1 MYNNSIEISTK
12 NSFLRKVFMQMFLGL
27 LITGVVSW
35 YVVQSRPLMA
45 FVGNYMT
52 FIIIAELVLVL
63 GINFGINK
71 ISSGVAKLL
80 FIAYSAMNG
89 LVLSIVMLIYNPY
102 SILYVLGVTSLI
114 FVGMTIYGLKTK
126 EDLSSYDGFFK
137 GGLIALVIVSL
148 LNLFLK
154 ISILGWFISVC
165 AVVLFTA
172 LIAYDI
178 NRIVKIFQ
186 NNNLSEEDYNKF
198 STIGALMLYLDFVN
212 LFLNLLRLFGKKNN

>member
-1 MYNNSIEISTK
+1 MYGSVEISTK

-27 LITGVVSW
+27 LITGGVSW
-35 YVVQSRPLMA
+35 YVVQNQPLIS

-52 FIIIAELVLVL
+52 FIIVAELLLVL
-63 GINFGINK
+63 GLNFGINK
-71 ISSGVAKLL
+71 ISSGMAKLL
-80 FIAYSAMNG
+80 FIVYSAMNG
-89 LVLSIVMLIYNPY
+89 LVLSVVMLIYNPY
-102 SILYVLGVTSLI
+102 SILYILGVTSLI
-114 FVGMTIYGLKTK
+114 FVGMTVYGLKTK

-137 GGLIALVIVSL
+137 GGLIALVMVSL

-186 NNNLSEEDYNKF
+186 NNNLTEEDYNKF

-212 LFLNLLRLFGKKNN
+212 LFLNLLRLFGKRNN

>member
-1 MYNNSIEISTK
+1 MYNSIEISTK

-27 LITGVVSW
+27 LITGGVSW
-35 YVVQSRPLMA
+35 YVVQSQPLIS
-45 FVGNYMT
+45 FVANYMT
-52 FIIIAELVLVL
+52 FIIVAELLLVL

-71 ISSGVAKLL
+71 ISSGTTKLL

-89 LVLSIVMLIYNPY
+89 LVLSVVMLIYNPY

-186 NNNLSEEDYNKF
+186 SNDLTEEDYNKF

-212 LFLNLLRLFGKKNN
+212 LFLNLLRLFGKRNN

>member
-35 YVVQSRPLMA
+35 YVVQSRQLMA

-114 FVGMTIYGLKTK
+114 FVGMTIYGLRTK

>member
-114 FVGMTIYGLKTK
+114 FVGMTIYGLRTK

>member
-1 MYNNSIEISTK
+1 MYNSIEISTK

-27 LITGVVSW
+27 LITGGVSW
-35 YVVQSRPLMA
+35 YVVQSQPLIS
-45 FVGNYMT
+45 FVANYMT
-52 FIIIAELVLVL
+52 FIIVAELLLVL

-71 ISSGVAKLL
+71 ISSGTAKIL
-80 FIAYSAMNG
+80 FVAYSAMNG
-89 LVLSIVMLIYNPY
+89 LVLSVVMLIYNPY
-102 SILYVLGVTSLI
+102 SIIYVLGVTSLI

-186 NNNLSEEDYNKF
+186 SNDLTEEDYNKF

-212 LFLNLLRLFGKKNN
+212 LFLNLLRLFGKRNN

>member
-1 MYNNSIEISTK
+1 MYSSVEISTK

-27 LITGVVSW
+27 LITGGVSW
-35 YVVQSRPLMA
+35 YVVQSQPLIS
-45 FVGNYMT
+45 FVANYMT
-52 FIIIAELVLVL
+52 FIIVAELLLVL
-63 GINFGINK
+63 GLNFGINK
-71 ISSGVAKLL
+71 ISSGTAKLL
-80 FIAYSAMNG
+80 FVAYSAMNG
-89 LVLSIVMLIYNPY
+89 LVLSVVMLIYSPY

-137 GGLIALVIVSL
+137 GGLITLVIVSL

-186 NNNLSEEDYNKF
+186 DNNLTEEDYNKF

-212 LFLNLLRLFGKKNN
+212 LFLNLLRLFGRRNN

>member
-1 MYNNSIEISTK
+1 MYNSIEISTK

-27 LITGVVSW
+27 LITGGVSW
-35 YVVQSRPLMA
+35 YVVQSQPLIS
-45 FVGNYMT
+45 FVANYMT
-52 FIIIAELVLVL
+52 FIIVAELLLVL

-71 ISSGVAKLL
+71 ISSGTAKIL

-89 LVLSIVMLIYNPY
+89 LVLSVVMLIYNPY

-186 NNNLSEEDYNKF
+186 SNDLTEEDYNKF

-212 LFLNLLRLFGKKNN
+212 LFLNLLRLFGKRNN

>member
-35 YVVQSRPLMA
+35 YVVQSRQLMA

-114 FVGMTIYGLKTK
+114 FVGMTIYSLKTK

>member
-1 MYNNSIEISTK
+1 MYNSVEISTK

-35 YVVQSRPLMA
+35 YVVQSQALMS
-45 FVGNYMT
+45 FVGRYMT
-52 FIIIAELVLVL
+52 FIIVAELVLVL
-63 GINFGINK
+63 GLNFGINK
-71 ISSGVAKLL
+71 ISNAMAKFL
-80 FIAYSAMNG
+80 FITYSAMNG
-89 LVLSIVMLIYNPY
+89 LVLSVVMLIYNPY

-186 NNNLSEEDYNKF
+186 NNSLTEDDYNKF

>member
-1 MYNNSIEISTK
+1 MCNSIEISTK

-27 LITGVVSW
+27 LVTGGVSW
-35 YVVQSRPLMA
+35 YVVQSQPLIS
-45 FVGNYMT
+45 FVANYMT
-52 FIIIAELVLVL
+52 FIIVAELLLVL

-71 ISSGVAKLL
+71 ISSGTAKFL

-89 LVLSIVMLIYNPY
+89 LVLSVVMLIYNPY

-186 NNNLSEEDYNKF
+186 SNDLTEEDYNKF

-212 LFLNLLRLFGKKNN
+212 LFLNLLRLFGKRNN

>member
-172 LIAYDI
+172 
-178 NRIVKIFQ
+178 
-186 NNNLSEEDYNKF
+186 
-198 STIGALMLYLDFVN
+198 
-212 LFLNLLRLFGKKNN
+212 

>member
-1 MYNNSIEISTK
+1 MYNSIEISTK

-27 LITGVVSW
+27 LITGGVSW
-35 YVVQSRPLMA
+35 YVVQSQPLIS
-45 FVGNYMT
+45 FVANYMT
-52 FIIIAELVLVL
+52 FIIVAELLLVL

-71 ISSGVAKLL
+71 ISSGTAKFL

-89 LVLSIVMLIYNPY
+89 LVLSVVMLIYNPY

-186 NNNLSEEDYNKF
+186 SNDLTEEDYNKF
-198 STIGALMLYLDFVN
+198 STIGALMLYLDFIN
-212 LFLNLLRLFGKKNN
+212 LFLNLLRLFGKRNN

>member
-1 MYNNSIEISTK
+1 MYNSIEISTK

-27 LITGVVSW
+27 LITGGISW
-35 YVVQSRPLMA
+35 YVVQSQPLIS
-45 FVGNYMT
+45 FVANYMT
-52 FIIIAELVLVL
+52 FIIVAELLLVL

-71 ISSGVAKLL
+71 ISSGTAKFL

-89 LVLSIVMLIYNPY
+89 LVLSVVMLIYNPY

-186 NNNLSEEDYNKF
+186 SNDLTEEDYNKF

-212 LFLNLLRLFGKKNN
+212 LFLNLLRLFGKRNN

>member
-1 MYNNSIEISTK
+1 MYNSIEISTK

-27 LITGVVSW
+27 LITGGVSW
-35 YVVQSRPLMA
+35 YVVQSQPLIS
-45 FVGNYMT
+45 FVANYMT
-52 FIIIAELVLVL
+52 FIIVAELLLVL

-71 ISSGVAKLL
+71 ISSGTAKLL

-89 LVLSIVMLIYNPY
+89 LVLSVVMLIYNPY

-126 EDLSSYDGFFK
+126 EDLSSYDGFIK

-186 NNNLSEEDYNKF
+186 SNDLTEEDYNKF

-212 LFLNLLRLFGKKNN
+212 LFLNLLRLFGKRNN

>member
-1 MYNNSIEISTK
+1 MYSSVEISTK

-27 LITGVVSW
+27 LITGGVSW
-35 YVVQSRPLMA
+35 YVVQSQPLIS
-45 FVGNYMT
+45 FVANYMT
-52 FIIIAELVLVL
+52 FIIVAELLLVL
-63 GINFGINK
+63 GLNFGINK
-71 ISSGVAKLL
+71 ISSGIAKLL
-80 FIAYSAMNG
+80 FVAYSAMNG
-89 LVLSIVMLIYNPY
+89 LVLSVVMLIYSPY
-102 SILYVLGVTSLI
+102 SILYILGVTSLI
-114 FVGMTIYGLKTK
+114 FIGMTIYGLKTK

-137 GGLIALVIVSL
+137 GGLITLVIVSL

-186 NNNLSEEDYNKF
+186 DNNLTEEDYNKF

-212 LFLNLLRLFGKKNN
+212 LFLNLLRLFGKRNN

>member
-1 MYNNSIEISTK
+1 MYNSIEISIK

-27 LITGVVSW
+27 LITGGVSW
-35 YVVQSRPLMA
+35 YVVQSQPLIS
-45 FVGNYMT
+45 FVANYMT
-52 FIIIAELVLVL
+52 FIIVEELLLVL

-71 ISSGVAKLL
+71 ISSGTAKLL

-89 LVLSIVMLIYNPY
+89 LVLSVVMLIYNPY

-186 NNNLSEEDYNKF
+186 SNDLTEEDYNKF

-212 LFLNLLRLFGKKNN
+212 LFLNLLRLFGKRNN

>member
-35 YVVQSRPLMA
+35 YVVQSRQLMA

>member
-1 MYNNSIEISTK
+1 MYNSIEISTK

-27 LITGVVSW
+27 LITGGVSW
-35 YVVQSRPLMA
+35 YVVQSQPLIS
-45 FVGNYMT
+45 FVANYMT
-52 FIIIAELVLVL
+52 FIIVAELLLVL

-71 ISSGVAKLL
+71 ISSGTAKFL

-89 LVLSIVMLIYNPY
+89 LVLSVVMLIYNPY

-186 NNNLSEEDYNKF
+186 NNDLTEEDYNKF

-212 LFLNLLRLFGKKNN
+212 LFLNLLRLFGKRNN

>member
-1 MYNNSIEISTK
+1 MYNSIEISTK

-27 LITGVVSW
+27 LITGGVSW
-35 YVVQSRPLMA
+35 YVVQNQPMIS
-45 FVGNYMT
+45 FVANYMT
-52 FIIIAELVLVL
+52 FIIIAELLLVL

-71 ISSGVAKLL
+71 ISSGTAKLL

-89 LVLSIVMLIYNPY
+89 LVLSVVMLIYNPY

-186 NNNLSEEDYNKF
+186 SNDLTEEDYNKF

-212 LFLNLLRLFGKKNN
+212 LFLNLLRLFGKRNN

>member
-1 MYNNSIEISTK
+1 MYNSIEISTK

-27 LITGVVSW
+27 LITGGVSW
-35 YVVQSRPLMA
+35 YVVQNQPMIS
-45 FVGNYMT
+45 FVANYMT

-71 ISSGVAKLL
+71 MSSGTAKLL

-137 GGLIALVIVSL
+137 GGLVALVIVSL

-186 NNNLSEEDYNKF
+186 NNDLTEEDYNKF

-212 LFLNLLRLFGKKNN
+212 LFLNLLRLFGKRNN

>member
-35 YVVQSRPLMA
+35 YVVQSRQLMA

-114 FVGMTIYGLKTK
+114 FVGMTIYGLRTK

-165 AVVLFTA
+165 TVVLFTA

>member
-1 MYNNSIEISTK
+1 MYNSIEISTK

-27 LITGVVSW
+27 LITGGVFW
-35 YVVQSRPLMA
+35 YVVQSQPLIS
-45 FVGNYMT
+45 FVANYMT
-52 FIIIAELVLVL
+52 FIIVAELLLVL

-71 ISSGVAKLL
+71 ISSGTAKFL

-89 LVLSIVMLIYNPY
+89 LVLSVVMLIYNPY

-186 NNNLSEEDYNKF
+186 SNDLTEEDYNKF

-212 LFLNLLRLFGKKNN
+212 LFLNLLRLFGKRNN

>member
-1 MYNNSIEISTK
+1 MYNSIEISTK

-27 LITGVVSW
+27 LITGGVSW
-35 YVVQSRPLMA
+35 YVVQSQPLIS
-45 FVGNYMT
+45 FVANYMT
-52 FIIIAELVLVL
+52 FIIVAELLLVL

-71 ISSGVAKLL
+71 ISSGTAKFL

-89 LVLSIVMLIYNPY
+89 LVLSVVMLIYNPY

-172 LIAYDI
+172 LIAYDV

-186 NNNLSEEDYNKF
+186 SNDLTEEDYNKF

-212 LFLNLLRLFGKKNN
+212 LFLNLLRLFGKRNN

>member
-1 MYNNSIEISTK
+1 IEISTK

-27 LITGVVSW
+27 LITGGVSW
-35 YVVQSRPLMA
+35 YVVQSQPLIS
-45 FVGNYMT
+45 FVANYMT
-52 FIIIAELVLVL
+52 FIIVAELLLVL
-63 GINFGINK
+63 GINFGISK
-71 ISSGVAKLL
+71 ISSGTAKFL

-89 LVLSIVMLIYNPY
+89 LVLSVVMLIYNPY

-186 NNNLSEEDYNKF
+186 SNDLTEEDYNKF

-212 LFLNLLRLFGKKNN
+212 LFLNLLRLFGKRNN

>member
-1 MYNNSIEISTK
+1 MYNSIEISTK

-27 LITGVVSW
+27 LITGGVSW
-35 YVVQSRPLMA
+35 YVVQSQPLIS
-45 FVGNYMT
+45 FVANYMT
-52 FIIIAELVLVL
+52 FIIVAELLLVL

-71 ISSGVAKLL
+71 ISSGTAKLL

-89 LVLSIVMLIYNPY
+89 LVLSVVMLIYNPY

-186 NNNLSEEDYNKF
+186 NNDLTEEDYNKF

-212 LFLNLLRLFGKKNN
+212 LFLNLLRLFGKRNN

>member
-1 MYNNSIEISTK
+1 MYNSIEISTK

-27 LITGVVSW
+27 LITGGVSW
-35 YVVQSRPLMA
+35 YVVQSQPLIS
-45 FVGNYMT
+45 FVANYMT
-52 FIIIAELVLVL
+52 FIIVAELLLVL

-71 ISSGVAKLL
+71 ISSGTAKFL

-89 LVLSIVMLIYNPY
+89 LVLSVVMLIYNPY

-186 NNNLSEEDYNKF
+186 SNDLTEEDYNKF

-212 LFLNLLRLFGKKNN
+212 LFLNLLRLFGKRNN

>member
-1 MYNNSIEISTK
+1 MYNSIEISTK

-27 LITGVVSW
+27 LITGGVSW
-35 YVVQSRPLMA
+35 YVVQSQPLIS
-45 FVGNYMT
+45 FVANYMT
-52 FIIIAELVLVL
+52 FIIVAELLLVL

-71 ISSGVAKLL
+71 ISSGTAKLL

-89 LVLSIVMLIYNPY
+89 LVLSVVMLIYNPY
-102 SILYVLGVTSLI
+102 SILYILGVTSLI

-186 NNNLSEEDYNKF
+186 SNDLTEEDYNKF

-212 LFLNLLRLFGKKNN
+212 LFLNLLRLFGKRNN